1 MILEHTASRDGKLIT
16 FMRTELGLS
25 ATLTKKLSAMDACKV
40 NGENVRAYHRV
51 HSGDVIAITI
61 EEMPPN
67 YIAEEG
73 KLNILYEDDS
83 IIVLDKPAGITM
95 HPTANRESGTL
106 ANRIIFYYQQTG
118 QKCNIHLLNRLDRD
132 TFGVVLIAKNAH
144 IHAIMSAHLNNGNI
158 QKIYHAAVFGHPV
171 TDHGTICH
179 PIARVSETSLLRC
192 IREDGQYAKTIYDVL
207 QTTADCS
214 LLKLQPE
221 TGRTHQLRL
230 HCAYEGFPMLGDSQY
245 GTEESQAFSA
255 DHSYEFQQLCAV
267 SLTFPHPMTGEEI
280 TVTSKQKVELP

>member
-1 MILEHTASRDGKLIT
+1 MILEHTASREGKLIT

-25 ATLTKKLSAMDACKV
+25 ATLTKRLNSMDACKV
-40 NGENVRAYHRV
+40 NGENVHIYHRV

-61 EEMPPN
+61 EEMLPN

-73 KLNILYEDDS
+73 ELNILYEDDA

-106 ANRIIFYYQQTG
+106 ANRIVFYYQQTG

-132 TFGVVLIAKNAH
+132 TFGVVIIAKNAH
-144 IHAIMSAHLNNGNI
+144 IHAIMSGHLNDGHI
-158 QKIYHAAVFGHPV
+158 RKIYHASVFGHPV
-171 TDHGTICH
+171 TDYGVICH
-179 PIARVSETSLLRC
+179 PIARLSETSILRC
-192 IREDGQYAKTIYDVL
+192 IREDGQYAKTTYEVL
-207 QTTADCS
+207 QTTSNCS
-214 LLKLQPE
+214 LLQLQPE

-230 HCAYEGFPMLGDSQY
+230 HCAYEGFPILGDSQY
-245 GTEESQAFSA
+245 GTEESQAFSVG
-255 DHSYEFQQLCAV
+255 HGYKFQQLCAV
-267 SLTFPHPMTGEEI
+267 SLTFPHPMTGDEI

>member
-25 ATLTKKLSAMDACKV
+25 ATLTKRLSAMDACKV

-61 EEMPPN
+61 EEMLPN

-73 KLNILYEDDS
+73 ELNVLYEDDA

-106 ANRIIFYYQQTG
+106 ANRIVFYYQQTG

-144 IHAIMSAHLNNGNI
+144 IHAIMSGYLNNGNI
-158 QKIYHAAVFGHPV
+158 GKVYNAAVFGHPAA
-171 TDHGTICH
+171 DHGTICH

-192 IREDGQYAKTIYDVL
+192 VRDDGQYAKTVYDVL
-207 QTTADCS
+207 QTTSDCS

-245 GTEESQAFSA
+245 GTEESQTFSA
-255 DHSYEFQQLCAV
+255 DHGYEFQQLCAV
-267 SLTFPHPMTGEEI
+267 SLTFPHPMTGEKI